1 MGLGMAT
8 VAALIQVNG
17 AKLPFE
23 GMPGA
28 IMPVINYLAVLA
40 AAVAGWLIGAV
51 WYGALAN
58 AWMAALGWA
67 AADMAGPD
75 GRRRMPVGPMILAFI
90 AQIVMALM
98 LAGIVGHLGAP
109 TVANG
114 IISGALVWLGFVI
127 TTIAVNNAFQRKKP
141 MLTVI
146 DGGHWLA
153 VLIAQGVVLGLF
165 G

>member
-1 MGLGMAT
+1 
-8 VAALIQVNG
+8 
-17 AKLPFE
+17 
-23 GMPGA
+23 
-28 IMPVINYLAVLA
+28 MPVINYLAVLA
-40 AAVAGWLIGAV
+40 AAVAGWLVGAV
-51 WYGALAN
+51 WYGVLGQ
-58 AWMAALGWA
+58 AWMAALGWT

-75 GRRRMPVGPMILAFI
+75 GKRRVPVGPMVLAFL

-98 LAGIVGHLGAP
+98 LAGIVGHLGPA

-127 TTIAVNNAFQRKKP
+127 TTIAVNNAFQRKKL

-153 VLIAQGVVLGLF
+153 VLVAQGAVLGLF
-165 G
+165 GRVPA